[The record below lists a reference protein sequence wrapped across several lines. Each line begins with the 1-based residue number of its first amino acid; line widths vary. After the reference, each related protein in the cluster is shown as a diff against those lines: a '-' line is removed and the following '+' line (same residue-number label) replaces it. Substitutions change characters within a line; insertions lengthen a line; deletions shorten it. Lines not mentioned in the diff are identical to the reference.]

1 MASADDRPQ
10 IAAALRMARS
20 TIGAILRR
28 LGLGKP
34 KAHGTWPRLSLP
46 CSSASASRGPRPEC
60 QSAAPRTKS
69 LTVPDPFVAPRTHR
83 GACALRGHQSLWN
96 GPPLTAGVMMTSD
109 LKERTDDQD
118 PSRRGGPD
126 DVQPVAVHHLRPAKR
141 QTARQRDRVFSV
153 STISAVHRID
163 DRQGKVGETLDHMR
177 LVVGAGKFFARG
189 DVAEIAARREA
200 PPGAAQHDD
209 ANRRRLQVGDVGPE
223 RLEEIDIQRVELV
236 RRFSVRWQTPARSAR
251 STRSSIELHPMSFSR
266 LSDSPDVRLLSVHR
280 RGIESEP
287 GALPQQVSRRRRRVV
302 SADD

>member
-200 PPGAAQHDD
+200 PPGAASRS
-209 ANRRRLQVGDVGPE
+209 ATWAPSALKRSTFSALSLSGGSASGGRRRPGQRGARDHPLNFTRCRFRGCRTRLTSGCCPSIAAALNRNPAPSRNKYPAVG
-223 RLEEIDIQRVELV
+223 
-236 RRFSVRWQTPARSAR
+236 AA
-251 STRSSIELHPMSFSR
+251 
-266 LSDSPDVRLLSVHR
+266 
-280 RGIESEP
+280 
-287 GALPQQVSRRRRRVV
+287 
-302 SADD
+302 